1 MSTDERQQSAPA
13 DERVVSPAALQKTL
27 TDIIKGDKQFSE
39 NSVAYSGIDENGNPF
54 STYDQKTDFLAALNA
69 APQDVKNQ
77 LLGQNST
84 LRTLAKLNEGYDFW
98 SGKIDTPF
106 GQMYARDAEQVFTNL
121 AKENI
126 DDITK
131 YKISKEAPVAQVNTG
146 NAIHTLYLTPGEE
159 GKPEIRSELTQRIKD
174 DKSWLTPLLF
184 MATLPFG
191 GVGGLGSALSGGALT
206 GMGASALGGAVL
218 GGASSAIQGG
228 NILKGAL
235 TGGITSVLPSLA
247 DQLIGSIALPTNPA
261 LIESAVGSAS
271 HGVSSAANT
280 GIAGTLAQQGLSPT
294 AAQALA
300 SGIGRGLQGA
310 ATAALTGKDVGAG
323 ALSGA
328 VIGGATPLAAPA
340 VAELTKAGVPIDL
353 AKAGVVGTI
362 GGLGSLATGKGFEA
376 GALPAGVGS
385 LVSSASKQ
393 VGFDKIPAPFRA
405 VAEQGITSGLLNR
418 PFNTEQALQNATL
431 NYALSNTVGP
441 QGLSALNMANTMYQ
455 ATRPRRTLTPT
466 QMSALRKFQAW
477 KASRP

>member
-1 MSTDERQQSAPA
+1 MSTDERRQSAPA
-13 DERVVSPAALQKTL
+13 DERVMSPAALQKTL

-77 LLGQNST
+77 LLEQNST

-159 GKPEIRSELTQRIKD
+159 GKPGIRSELTQRIKD

-206 GMGASALGGAVL
+206 GMGASALGGAAL
-218 GGASSAIQGG
+218 GGLSAGIRDE

-247 DQLIGSIALPTNPA
+247 DQLIGS
-261 LIESAVGSAS
+261 VGSLPINAADPAVAAAAA
-271 HGVSSAANT
+271 GGASAAPS
-280 GIAGTLAQQGLSPT
+280 GIAGALAQQGLSPT

-393 VGFDKIPAPFRA
+393 IGFDKIPAPFRA

-431 NYALSNTVGP
+431 NYALSNTIGP

-455 ATRPRRTLTPT
+455 ATRPRPTLTPT